1 MKKLKKVA
9 AISIVTMCF
18 LNNIVLAETKE
29 INTATR
35 VRKEASTDS
44 KIVTVLYPGN
54 DVEVLSKDGE
64 WSKIKRGEY
73 TGYVKTE
80 FLKEL
85 EDKDDESEINNTTKN
100 EVKNEIKNEVKNE
113 LKQEDKLENKVSEN
127 ISNKNITNSDA
138 SNIVEEVVQTL
149 PENKVAI
156 LIKTELNIL
165 PNFFSKN
172 ILDLDAGTE
181 LEIIDTMNNWY
192 KIRTSEGRE
201 GWILKSKT
209 TNKVLNVEKQP
220 ENIAESGNNVDNNTQ
235 EKPKEEPKNENN
247 VEKDNNTNNNS
258 TKKGVVDVE
267 TANVRSEA
275 STSSIRVAFL
285 DYGEIV
291 TIVSEENGF
300 YKIEKN
306 DIKGYVS
313 KDLISVDQDKISSRS
328 LAEERKEEVLRKES
342 LRNEEKNLENVGSID
357 QNNIDNTE
365 NTDKVVDE
373 NSTKGV
379 EIANYAKQFLGINYV
394 LGGKTPESGFDCAG
408 FTKYVYKNF
417 GVTLGSI
424 ASAQNSIGT
433 DVAREDLKVGDLLL
447 FQNEEK
453 TKIGHTGVYLGNGE
467 FIHAANPQRGV
478 VIDNLNTMSYYNT
491 RFVNAKRI
499 VE

>member
-35 VRKEASTDS
+35 VRKEASVDS

-64 WSKIKRGEY
+64 WSKIKRGDY
-73 TGYVKTE
+73 IGYVKTE
-80 FLKEL
+80 YLKEL
-85 EDKDDESEINNTTKN
+85 EDKDDESEINNTIKN

-113 LKQEDKLENKVSEN
+113 VKKDEKIENKVSEN
-127 ISNKNITNSDA
+127 TSNTTVSDA
-138 SNIVEEVVQTL
+138 SSVVEEVVKTL

-181 LEIIDTMNNWY
+181 LELIDTMNNWY
-192 KIRTSEGRE
+192 KVRTSEGRE

-220 ENIAESGNNVDNNTQ
+220 ENTAESGNNVNNNTQ
-235 EKPKEEPKNENN
+235 EKPKEEPKVEDK
-247 VEKDNNTNNNS
+247 VEKDNTKNSNS

-267 TANVRSEA
+267 TANVRSKA
-275 STSSIRVAFL
+275 STSSKRVAFL
-285 DYGEIV
+285 DYGDIV

-313 KDLISVDQDKISSRS
+313 KDLVSVDQDKVSSRS
-328 LAEERKEEVLRKES
+328 LAEERKEA
-342 LRNEEKNLENVGSID
+342 LRNEEKITENVGSINQEKED
-357 QNNIDNTE
+357 NIE
-365 NTDKVVDE
+365 NIEKVVDE
-373 NSTKGV
+373 NSNKGAEV
-379 EIANYAKQFLGINYV
+379 ASYARQFLGIKYV

-424 ASAQNSIGT
+424 ASAQNSIGV
-433 DVAREDLKVGDLLL
+433 DVAREDLKVGDLIL

>member
-35 VRKEASTDS
+35 VRKEASVDS

-64 WSKIKRGEY
+64 WSKIKRGDY
-73 TGYVKTE
+73 IGYVKTE
-80 FLKEL
+80 YLKEL

-113 LKQEDKLENKVSEN
+113 VKKDEKIENKVSEN
-127 ISNKNITNSDA
+127 TSNTTVSDA
-138 SNIVEEVVQTL
+138 SSVVEEVVKTL

-181 LEIIDTMNNWY
+181 LELIDTMNNWY
-192 KIRTSEGRE
+192 KVRTSEGRE

-220 ENIAESGNNVDNNTQ
+220 ENTAESGNNVNNNTQ
-235 EKPKEEPKNENN
+235 EKPKEEPKVEDK
-247 VEKDNNTNNNS
+247 VEKDNTKNSNS

-267 TANVRSEA
+267 TANVRSKA
-275 STSSIRVAFL
+275 STSSKRVAFL
-285 DYGEIV
+285 DYGDIV

-313 KDLISVDQDKISSRS
+313 KDLVSVDQDKVSSRS
-328 LAEERKEEVLRKES
+328 LAEERKEEVLRKEA
-342 LRNEEKNLENVGSID
+342 LRNEEKITENVGSINQEKED
-357 QNNIDNTE
+357 NIE
-365 NTDKVVDE
+365 KIEKVVDE
-373 NSTKGV
+373 NSNKGAEV
-379 EIANYAKQFLGINYV
+379 ASYARQFLGIKYV

-424 ASAQNSIGT
+424 ASAQNSIGV
-433 DVAREDLKVGDLLL
+433 DVAREDLKVGDLIL

>member
-35 VRKEASTDS
+35 VRKEASVDS

-64 WSKIKRGEY
+64 WSKIKRGDY
-73 TGYVKTE
+73 IGYVKTE
-80 FLKEL
+80 YLKEL
-85 EDKDDESEINNTTKN
+85 EDKDDESEINNTKKN

-113 LKQEDKLENKVSEN
+113 VKKDEKIENKVSEN
-127 ISNKNITNSDA
+127 TSNTTVSNA
-138 SNIVEEVVQTL
+138 SSVVEEVVKTL

-181 LEIIDTMNNWY
+181 LELIDTMNNWY
-192 KIRTSEGRE
+192 KVRTSEGRE

-220 ENIAESGNNVDNNTQ
+220 ENTAESGNNVNNNTQ
-235 EKPKEEPKNENN
+235 EKPKEEPKVEDK
-247 VEKDNNTNNNS
+247 VEKDNTKNSNS

-267 TANVRSEA
+267 TANVRSKA
-275 STSSIRVAFL
+275 STSSKRVAFL
-285 DYGEIV
+285 DYGDIV

-313 KDLISVDQDKISSRS
+313 KDLVSVDQDKVSSRS
-328 LAEERKEEVLRKES
+328 LAEERKEEVLRKEA
-342 LRNEEKNLENVGSID
+342 LRNEEKITENVGSINQEKED
-357 QNNIDNTE
+357 NIENTE
-365 NTDKVVDE
+365 KVVDE
-373 NSTKGV
+373 NSNKGAEV
-379 EIANYAKQFLGINYV
+379 ASYARQFLGIKYV

-424 ASAQNSIGT
+424 ASAQNSIGV
-433 DVAREDLKVGDLLL
+433 DVAREDLKVGDLIL

>member
-35 VRKEASTDS
+35 VRKEASVDS

-64 WSKIKRGEY
+64 WSKIKRGDY
-73 TGYVKTE
+73 IGYVKTE
-80 FLKEL
+80 YLKEL
-85 EDKDDESEINNTTKN
+85 EDKDDESEINNTIKN

-113 LKQEDKLENKVSEN
+113 VKKDEKIENKVSEN
-127 ISNKNITNSDA
+127 TSNTTVSDA
-138 SNIVEEVVQTL
+138 SSVVEEVVKTL

-181 LEIIDTMNNWY
+181 LELIDTMNNWY
-192 KIRTSEGRE
+192 KVRTSEGRE

-220 ENIAESGNNVDNNTQ
+220 ENTAESGNNVNNNTQ
-235 EKPKEEPKNENN
+235 EKPKEEPKVEDK
-247 VEKDNNTNNNS
+247 VEKDNTKNSNS

-267 TANVRSEA
+267 TANVRSKA
-275 STSSIRVAFL
+275 STSSKRVAFL
-285 DYGEIV
+285 DYGDIV

-313 KDLISVDQDKISSRS
+313 KDLVSVDQDKVSSRS
-328 LAEERKEEVLRKES
+328 LAEERKEEVLRKEA
-342 LRNEEKNLENVGSID
+342 LRNEEKITENVGSINQEKED
-357 QNNIDNTE
+357 NIE
-365 NTDKVVDE
+365 NIEKVVDE
-373 NSTKGV
+373 NSNKGAEV
-379 EIANYAKQFLGINYV
+379 ASYARQFLGIKYV

-424 ASAQNSIGT
+424 ASAQNSIGA
-433 DVAREDLKVGDLLL
+433 DVAREDLKVGDLIL

>member
-35 VRKEASTDS
+35 VRKEASVDS

-64 WSKIKRGEY
+64 WSKIKRGDY
-73 TGYVKTE
+73 IGYVKTE
-80 FLKEL
+80 YLKEL
-85 EDKDDESEINNTTKN
+85 EDKDDESEINNTIKN

-113 LKQEDKLENKVSEN
+113 VKKDEKIENKVSEN
-127 ISNKNITNSDA
+127 TSNTTVSDA
-138 SNIVEEVVQTL
+138 SSVVEEVVKTL

-181 LEIIDTMNNWY
+181 LELIDTMNNWY
-192 KIRTSEGRE
+192 KVRTNEGRE

-220 ENIAESGNNVDNNTQ
+220 ENTAESGNNVNNNTQ
-235 EKPKEEPKNENN
+235 EKPKEEPKVEDK
-247 VEKDNNTNNNS
+247 VEKDNTKNSNS

-267 TANVRSEA
+267 TANVRSKA
-275 STSSIRVAFL
+275 STSSKRVAFL
-285 DYGEIV
+285 DYGDIV

-313 KDLISVDQDKISSRS
+313 KDLVSVDQDKVSSRS
-328 LAEERKEEVLRKES
+328 LAEERKEEVLRKEA
-342 LRNEEKNLENVGSID
+342 LRNEEKITENVGSINQEKED
-357 QNNIDNTE
+357 NIENTE
-365 NTDKVVDE
+365 KVVDE
-373 NSTKGV
+373 NSNKGAEV
-379 EIANYAKQFLGINYV
+379 ASYARQFLGIKYV

-424 ASAQNSIGT
+424 ASAQNSIGV
-433 DVAREDLKVGDLLL
+433 DVAREDLKVGDLIL

>member
-35 VRKEASTDS
+35 VRKEASVDS

-64 WSKIKRGEY
+64 WSKIKRGDY
-73 TGYVKTE
+73 IGYVKTE
-80 FLKEL
+80 YLKEL

-113 LKQEDKLENKVSEN
+113 VKKDEKIDNKVSEN
-127 ISNKNITNSDA
+127 TSNTIVSDA
-138 SNIVEEVVQTL
+138 SSVVEEVVKTL

-181 LEIIDTMNNWY
+181 LELIDTMNNWY
-192 KIRTSEGRE
+192 KVRTSEGRE

-220 ENIAESGNNVDNNTQ
+220 ENTAESGNNVNNNTQ
-235 EKPKEEPKNENN
+235 EKPKEEPKVEDK
-247 VEKDNNTNNNS
+247 VEKDNTKNSNS

-267 TANVRSEA
+267 TANVRSKA
-275 STSSIRVAFL
+275 STSSKRVAFL
-285 DYGEIV
+285 DYGDIV

-313 KDLISVDQDKISSRS
+313 KDLVSVDQDKVSSRS
-328 LAEERKEEVLRKES
+328 LAEERKEEVLRKEA
-342 LRNEEKNLENVGSID
+342 LRNEEKITENVGSINQEKED
-357 QNNIDNTE
+357 NIENTE
-365 NTDKVVDE
+365 KVVDE
-373 NSTKGV
+373 NSNKGAEV
-379 EIANYAKQFLGINYV
+379 ASYARQFLGIKYV

-424 ASAQNSIGT
+424 ASAQNSIGV
-433 DVAREDLKVGDLLL
+433 DVAREDLKVGDLIL

>member
-35 VRKEASTDS
+35 VRKEASVDS

-64 WSKIKRGEY
+64 WSKIKRGDY
-73 TGYVKTE
+73 IGYVKTE
-80 FLKEL
+80 YLKEL
-85 EDKDDESEINNTTKN
+85 EDKDDESEINNTKKN

-113 LKQEDKLENKVSEN
+113 VKKDEKIENKVSEN
-127 ISNKNITNSDA
+127 TSNTTVSDA
-138 SNIVEEVVQTL
+138 SSVVEEVVKTL

-181 LEIIDTMNNWY
+181 LELIDTMNNWY
-192 KIRTSEGRE
+192 KVRTSEGRE

-220 ENIAESGNNVDNNTQ
+220 ENTAESGNNVNNNTQ
-235 EKPKEEPKNENN
+235 EKPKEEPKVEDK
-247 VEKDNNTNNNS
+247 VEKDNTKNSNS

-267 TANVRSEA
+267 TANVRSKA
-275 STSSIRVAFL
+275 STSSKRVAFL
-285 DYGEIV
+285 DYGDIV

-313 KDLISVDQDKISSRS
+313 KDLVSVDQDKVSSRS
-328 LAEERKEEVLRKES
+328 LAEERKEEVLRKEA
-342 LRNEEKNLENVGSID
+342 LRNEEKITENVGSINQEKED
-357 QNNIDNTE
+357 NIE
-365 NTDKVVDE
+365 KIEKVVDE

-379 EIANYAKQFLGINYV
+379 EIANYAKQFLGIKYV

-433 DVAREDLKVGDLLL
+433 DVARDDLKVGDLIL

>member
-35 VRKEASTDS
+35 VRKEASVDS

-64 WSKIKRGEY
+64 WSKIKRGDY
-73 TGYVKTE
+73 IGYVKTE
-80 FLKEL
+80 YLKEL

-113 LKQEDKLENKVSEN
+113 VKKDEKIENKVSEN
-127 ISNKNITNSDA
+127 TSNTTVSNA
-138 SNIVEEVVQTL
+138 SSVVEEVVKTL

-181 LEIIDTMNNWY
+181 LELIDTMNNWY
-192 KIRTSEGRE
+192 KVRTSEGRE

-220 ENIAESGNNVDNNTQ
+220 ENTAESGNNVNNNTQ
-235 EKPKEEPKNENN
+235 EKPKEEPKVEDK
-247 VEKDNNTNNNS
+247 VEKDNTKNSNS

-267 TANVRSEA
+267 TANVRSKA
-275 STSSIRVAFL
+275 STSSKRVAFL
-285 DYGEIV
+285 DYGDIV

-313 KDLISVDQDKISSRS
+313 KDLVSVDQDKVSSRS
-328 LAEERKEEVLRKES
+328 LAEERKEEVLRKEA
-342 LRNEEKNLENVGSID
+342 LRNEEKITENVGSINQEKED
-357 QNNIDNTE
+357 NIENTE
-365 NTDKVVDE
+365 KVVDE
-373 NSTKGV
+373 NSNKGAEV
-379 EIANYAKQFLGINYV
+379 ASYARQFLGIKYV

-424 ASAQNSIGT
+424 ASAQNSIGA
-433 DVAREDLKVGDLLL
+433 DVAREDLKVGDLIL

>member
-35 VRKEASTDS
+35 VRKEASVDS

-64 WSKIKRGEY
+64 WSKIKRGDY
-73 TGYVKTE
+73 IGYVKTE
-80 FLKEL
+80 YLKEL
-85 EDKDDESEINNTTKN
+85 EDKDDESEINNTIKN

-113 LKQEDKLENKVSEN
+113 VKKDEKIENKVSEN
-127 ISNKNITNSDA
+127 TSNTTVSDA
-138 SNIVEEVVQTL
+138 SSVVEEVVKTL

-181 LEIIDTMNNWY
+181 LELIDTMNNWY
-192 KIRTSEGRE
+192 KVRTSKGRE

-220 ENIAESGNNVDNNTQ
+220 ENTAESGNNVNNNTQ
-235 EKPKEEPKNENN
+235 EKPKEEPKVEDK
-247 VEKDNNTNNNS
+247 VEKDNTKNSNS

-267 TANVRSEA
+267 TANVRSKA
-275 STSSIRVAFL
+275 STSSKRVAFL
-285 DYGEIV
+285 DYGDIV

-313 KDLISVDQDKISSRS
+313 KDLVSVDQDKVSSRS
-328 LAEERKEEVLRKES
+328 LAEERKEEVLRKEA
-342 LRNEEKNLENVGSID
+342 LRNEEKITENVG
-357 QNNIDNTE
+357 NINQEKEDNIENTE
-365 NTDKVVDE
+365 KVVDE
-373 NSTKGV
+373 NSNKGAEV
-379 EIANYAKQFLGINYV
+379 ASYARQFLGIKYV

-433 DVAREDLKVGDLLL
+433 DVAREDLKVGDLIL

>member
-35 VRKEASTDS
+35 VRKEASVDS

-64 WSKIKRGEY
+64 WSKIKRGDY
-73 TGYVKTE
+73 IGYVKTE
-80 FLKEL
+80 YLKEL
-85 EDKDDESEINNTTKN
+85 EDKDDESEINNTIKN

-113 LKQEDKLENKVSEN
+113 VKKDEKIENKVSEN
-127 ISNKNITNSDA
+127 TSNTTVSDA
-138 SNIVEEVVQTL
+138 SSVVEEVVKTL

-181 LEIIDTMNNWY
+181 LELIDTMNNWY
-192 KIRTSEGRE
+192 KVRTSEGRE

-220 ENIAESGNNVDNNTQ
+220 ENTAESGNNVNNNTQ
-235 EKPKEEPKNENN
+235 EKPKEEPKVEDK
-247 VEKDNNTNNNS
+247 VEKDNTKNSNS

-267 TANVRSEA
+267 TANVRSKA
-275 STSSIRVAFL
+275 STSSKRVAFL
-285 DYGEIV
+285 DYGDIV

-313 KDLISVDQDKISSRS
+313 KDLVSVDQDKVSSRS
-328 LAEERKEEVLRKES
+328 LAEERKEEVLRKEA
-342 LRNEEKNLENVGSID
+342 LRNEEKITENVGSINQEKED
-357 QNNIDNTE
+357 NIENTE
-365 NTDKVVDE
+365 KVVDE
-373 NSTKGV
+373 NSNKGAEV
-379 EIANYAKQFLGINYV
+379 ASYARQFLGIKYV

-424 ASAQNSIGT
+424 ASAQNSIGV
-433 DVAREDLKVGDLLL
+433 DVAREDLKVGDLIL

>member
-85 EDKDDESEINNTTKN
+85 EDKDNESEINNTTKN
-100 EVKNEIKNEVKNE
+100 EVKNEIKNEVK
-113 LKQEDKLENKVSEN
+113 QEDKLENKVSEN
-127 ISNKNITNSDA
+127 TSNTNTTNSDA

-192 KIRTSEGRE
+192 KVRTSEGRE

-220 ENIAESGNNVDNNTQ
+220 ENTAESGNNVDNSAQ

-247 VEKDNNTNNNS
+247 VEKDNNKNNNS

-267 TANVRSEA
+267 TANVRSKA
-275 STSSIRVAFL
+275 STSSKRVAFL
-285 DYGEIV
+285 DYGDIV

-328 LAEERKEEVLRKES
+328 LAEERKEEVLRKEA

-357 QNNIDNTE
+357 QNNVDNTE

-394 LGGKTPESGFDCAG
+394 LGGKSPESGFDCAG

-417 GVTLGSI
+417 GYTLGTI
-424 ASAQNSIGT
+424 ASAQTTVGT
-433 DVAREDLKVGDLLL
+433 DVTSMTDLKVGDLIL

-467 FIHAANPQRGV
+467 FIHAANPDRGV
-478 VIDNLNTMSYYNT
+478 VIDNLNTSTYYNS
-491 RFVNAKRI
+491 RFVIAKRI
-499 VE
+499 V

>member
-35 VRKEASTDS
+35 VRKEASVDS

-64 WSKIKRGEY
+64 WSKIKRGDY
-73 TGYVKTE
+73 IGYVKTE
-80 FLKEL
+80 YLKEL
-85 EDKDDESEINNTTKN
+85 EDKDDESEINNTKKN

-113 LKQEDKLENKVSEN
+113 VKKDEKIDNKVSEN
-127 ISNKNITNSDA
+127 TSNTTVSDA
-138 SNIVEEVVQTL
+138 SSVVEEVVKTL

-181 LEIIDTMNNWY
+181 LELIDTMNNWY
-192 KIRTSEGRE
+192 KVRTSEGRE

-220 ENIAESGNNVDNNTQ
+220 ENTAESGNNVNNNTQ
-235 EKPKEEPKNENN
+235 EKPKEEPKVEDK
-247 VEKDNNTNNNS
+247 VEKDNTKNSNS

-267 TANVRSEA
+267 TANVRSKA
-275 STSSIRVAFL
+275 STSSKRVAFL
-285 DYGEIV
+285 DYGDIV

-313 KDLISVDQDKISSRS
+313 KDLVSVDQDKVSSRS
-328 LAEERKEEVLRKES
+328 LAEERKEEVLRKEA
-342 LRNEEKNLENVGSID
+342 LRNEEKITENVGSINQEKED
-357 QNNIDNTE
+357 NIENTE
-365 NTDKVVDE
+365 KVVDE
-373 NSTKGV
+373 NSNKGAEV
-379 EIANYAKQFLGINYV
+379 ASYARQFLGIKYV

-424 ASAQNSIGT
+424 ASAQNSIGV
-433 DVAREDLKVGDLLL
+433 DVAREDLKVGDLIL

>member
-35 VRKEASTDS
+35 VRKEASVDS

-64 WSKIKRGEY
+64 WSKIKRGDY
-73 TGYVKTE
+73 IGYVKTE
-80 FLKEL
+80 YLKEL
-85 EDKDDESEINNTTKN
+85 EDKDDESEINNTIKN

-113 LKQEDKLENKVSEN
+113 VKKDEKIENKVSEN
-127 ISNKNITNSDA
+127 TSNTTVSDA
-138 SNIVEEVVQTL
+138 SSVVEEVVKTL

-181 LEIIDTMNNWY
+181 LELIDTMNNWY
-192 KIRTSEGRE
+192 KVRTSEGRE

-220 ENIAESGNNVDNNTQ
+220 ENTAESGNNVNNNTQ
-235 EKPKEEPKNENN
+235 EKPKEEPKVEDK
-247 VEKDNNTNNNS
+247 VEKDNTKNSNS

-267 TANVRSEA
+267 TANVRSKA
-275 STSSIRVAFL
+275 STSSKRVAFL
-285 DYGEIV
+285 DYGDIV

-313 KDLISVDQDKISSRS
+313 KDLVSVDQDKVSSRS
-328 LAEERKEEVLRKES
+328 LAEERKEEVLRKEA
-342 LRNEEKNLENVGSID
+342 LRNEEKITENVGSINQEKED
-357 QNNIDNTE
+357 NIE
-365 NTDKVVDE
+365 KIEKVVDE
-373 NSTKGV
+373 NSNKGAEV
-379 EIANYAKQFLGINYV
+379 ASYARQFLGIKYV

-424 ASAQNSIGT
+424 ASAQNSIGV
-433 DVAREDLKVGDLLL
+433 DVAREDLKVGDLIL

>member
-100 EVKNEIKNEVKNE
+100 EVKNEIKNEVK
-113 LKQEDKLENKVSEN
+113 QEDKLENKVSEN
-127 ISNKNITNSDA
+127 TSNTNTINSDA

-192 KIRTSEGRE
+192 KVRTSEGRE

-209 TNKVLNVEKQP
+209 TNKVLNVDKQP
-220 ENIAESGNNVDNNTQ
+220 ENTVESGNNVDNSAQ
-235 EKPKEEPKNENN
+235 EKPKEETKNENN
-247 VEKDNNTNNNS
+247 VEKNNNS
-258 TKKGVVDVE
+258 MKKGVVDVE
-267 TANVRSEA
+267 TANVRSKA
-275 STSSIRVAFL
+275 STSSKRVAFL
-285 DYGEIV
+285 DYGDIV

-328 LAEERKEEVLRKES
+328 LAEERKEEVLRKEA
-342 LRNEEKNLENVGSID
+342 LRNEEKNLENVGNID
-357 QNNIDNTE
+357 QNNVD

-373 NSTKGV
+373 NSTKGI

-433 DVAREDLKVGDLLL
+433 DVARDDLKVGDLIL

>member
-35 VRKEASTDS
+35 VRKEASVDS

-64 WSKIKRGEY
+64 WSKIKRGDY
-73 TGYVKTE
+73 IGYVKTE
-80 FLKEL
+80 YLKEL

-113 LKQEDKLENKVSEN
+113 VKKDEKIDNKVSEN
-127 ISNKNITNSDA
+127 TSNTIVSDA
-138 SNIVEEVVQTL
+138 SSVVEEVVKTL

-181 LEIIDTMNNWY
+181 LELIDTMNNWY
-192 KIRTSEGRE
+192 KVRTSEGRE

-220 ENIAESGNNVDNNTQ
+220 ENTAESGNNVNNNTQ
-235 EKPKEEPKNENN
+235 EKPKEEPKVEDK
-247 VEKDNNTNNNS
+247 VEKDNTKNSNS

-267 TANVRSEA
+267 TANVRSKA
-275 STSSIRVAFL
+275 STSSKRVAFL
-285 DYGEIV
+285 DYGDIV

-313 KDLISVDQDKISSRS
+313 KDLVSVDQDKVSSRS
-328 LAEERKEEVLRKES
+328 LAEERKEEVLRKEA
-342 LRNEEKNLENVGSID
+342 LRNEEKITENVGSINQEKED
-357 QNNIDNTE
+357 NIENTE
-365 NTDKVVDE
+365 KVVDE
-373 NSTKGV
+373 NSNKGAEV
-379 EIANYAKQFLGINYV
+379 ASYARQFLGIKYV

-424 ASAQNSIGT
+424 ASAQNSIGA
-433 DVAREDLKVGDLLL
+433 DVAREDLKVGDLIL

-467 FIHAANPQRGV
+467 FFHAANPQRGV

>member
-35 VRKEASTDS
+35 VRKEASVDS

-64 WSKIKRGEY
+64 WSKIKRGDY
-73 TGYVKTE
+73 IGYVKTE
-80 FLKEL
+80 YLKEL
-85 EDKDDESEINNTTKN
+85 EDKDDESEINNTIKN

-113 LKQEDKLENKVSEN
+113 VKKDEKIENKVSEN
-127 ISNKNITNSDA
+127 TSNTTVSDA
-138 SNIVEEVVQTL
+138 SSVVEEVVKTL

-181 LEIIDTMNNWY
+181 LELIDTMNNWY
-192 KIRTSEGRE
+192 KVRTSEGRE

-220 ENIAESGNNVDNNTQ
+220 ENTAESGNNVNNNTQ
-235 EKPKEEPKNENN
+235 EKPKEEPKVEDK
-247 VEKDNNTNNNS
+247 VEKDNTKNSNS

-267 TANVRSEA
+267 TANVRSKA
-275 STSSIRVAFL
+275 STSSKRVAFL
-285 DYGEIV
+285 DYGDIV

-313 KDLISVDQDKISSRS
+313 KDLVSVDQDKVSSRS
-328 LAEERKEEVLRKES
+328 LAEERKEEVLRKEA
-342 LRNEEKNLENVGSID
+342 LRNEEKITENVGSINQEKED
-357 QNNIDNTE
+357 NIE
-365 NTDKVVDE
+365 KIEKVVDE
-373 NSTKGV
+373 NSNKGAEV
-379 EIANYAKQFLGINYV
+379 ASYARQFLGIKYV

-433 DVAREDLKVGDLLL
+433 DVAREELKVGDLIL

>member
-35 VRKEASTDS
+35 VRKEASVDS
-44 KIVTVLYPGN
+44 KIVTVLYSGN

-64 WSKIKRGEY
+64 WSKIKRGDY
-73 TGYVKTE
+73 IGYVKTE
-80 FLKEL
+80 YLKEL

-113 LKQEDKLENKVSEN
+113 VKKDEKIENKVSEN
-127 ISNKNITNSDA
+127 TSNTTVSNA
-138 SNIVEEVVQTL
+138 SSVVEEVVKTL

-181 LEIIDTMNNWY
+181 LELIDTMNNWY
-192 KIRTSEGRE
+192 KVRTSEGRE

-220 ENIAESGNNVDNNTQ
+220 ENTAESGNNVNNNTQ
-235 EKPKEEPKNENN
+235 EKPKEEPKVEDK
-247 VEKDNNTNNNS
+247 VEKDNTKNSNS

-267 TANVRSEA
+267 TANVRSKA
-275 STSSIRVAFL
+275 STSSKRVAFL
-285 DYGEIV
+285 DYGDIV

-313 KDLISVDQDKISSRS
+313 KDLVSVDQDKVSSRS
-328 LAEERKEEVLRKES
+328 LAEERKEEVLRKEA
-342 LRNEEKNLENVGSID
+342 LRNEEKITENVGSINQEKED
-357 QNNIDNTE
+357 NIE
-365 NTDKVVDE
+365 KIEKVVDE
-373 NSTKGV
+373 NSNKGAEV
-379 EIANYAKQFLGINYV
+379 ASYARQFLGIKYV

-433 DVAREDLKVGDLLL
+433 DVAREELKVGDLIL